1 MVFKS
6 PSEECD
12 GILVRIYHYKI
23 VYHWVRNRK
32 AELDG
37 RGVGP
42 QTWGQGP
49 RGIVI
54 LGGWVVSQVGY

>member
-1 MVFKS
+1 MVSKS
-6 PSEECD
+6 PGEECD

-23 VYHWVRNRK
+23 VYHWVQNRK

-54 LGGWVVSQVGY
+54 LGTG